1 MAASACRNSERW
13 RARPGCVISAVIS
26 RRSRR
31 RLQRRGGLGGSVGS
45 STARRQ
51 RGRRRRGKGGCWRR
65 RRERQVWLLLRA
77 ASVAGAV
84 GTHPYWLKLPAAC
97 SACCKGGMRGAA
109 RHVGGSL
116 RANSLAAGQS
126 TQKRAQRLSL
136 PPEQLL
142 ATQALWR
149 TAPQAA
155 AHQAASFRL
164 RQKKAHRTGK
174 ELGRRPAQSTGLC
187 RSQEVFASPRSAA
200 RQSGCLSTQNFH
212 SRLHVKF
219 WHGHPEPDI
228 TGRYVPQQSHRCCC
242 QKTAAAAAG
251 GSGL

>member
-1 MAASACRNSERW
+1 MASQAGLRHQRRDLAPQPQAAAAQGRVGRECREQHSAAAERQAAPWQGWLLASA
-13 RARPGCVISAVIS
+13 A
-26 RRSRR
+26 
-31 RLQRRGGLGGSVGS
+31 
-45 STARRQ
+45 
-51 RGRRRRGKGGCWRR
+51 
-65 RRERQVWLLLRA
+65 RA
-77 ASVAGAV
+77 ASVA
-84 GTHPYWLKLPAAC
+84 AAASGKC
-97 SACCKGGMRGAA
+97 GWCR
-109 RHVGGSL
+109 RHSPILAQASRCMLCLLQGRDEGCRQTCRGSL